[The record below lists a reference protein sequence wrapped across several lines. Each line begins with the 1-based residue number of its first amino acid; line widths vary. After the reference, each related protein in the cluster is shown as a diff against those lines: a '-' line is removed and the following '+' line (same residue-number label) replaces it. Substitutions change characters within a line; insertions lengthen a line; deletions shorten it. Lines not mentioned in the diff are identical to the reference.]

1 MAGSISPT
9 DTRPVFVQNPRLSD
23 DSEQEKARGVATPSN
38 PLGVRDVAG
47 ASGGVT
53 VHKSK

>member
-23 DSEQEKARGVATPSN
+23 DDELTKQQGVPIAVIRPV
-38 PLGVRDVAG
+38 PHDRIG
-47 ASGGVT
+47 ASGGIQKKV
-53 VHKSK
+53 SK